1 MGLGLGLPLLLLAGG
16 PAGAAAQAPPG
27 PLPPSALKGKPKPLE
42 TCAAVTVSSSEPCQV
57 KKRGQK
63 LVLKGPA
70 VTVSSLEDSS
80 GAEYDMKPKQFA
92 KDYKQSYPS
101 GEGPTADVL
110 GQVAVA
116 LDSLKYKKKK
126 DTMAFTVDPSDGAA
140 LKALD
145 PADTC
150 EVEFLTPCDAP
161 PPTPPTPG
169 GACTYSDTA
178 CAAGSTCPGGTAVSA
193 ECADPAGDG
202 NPCACTALQELAAM
216 SPSLQAEAP
225 WNDLTSNSYCNKG
238 LAGDYDYDYE
248 VGPQVQCTVVDGV
261 ELPTNIYIAADYVGD
276 DGLAGALPPSIGEL
290 RSSLTVLDL
299 NDNAITSLPTE
310 IGALTDLA
318 ILDLS
323 FNGLSSVPTEVGA
336 LAGLTFLGLSSN
348 ALTSVPSEIGA
359 LTLRFLFLNDNALTG
374 VPSDFRTIAPSNFCR
389 FDENPS
395 FSCANVGAGTKC
407 CTKDNCSNGGTSTCY
422 AG

>member
-1 MGLGLGLPLLLLAGG
+1 M
-16 PAGAAAQAPPG
+16 
-27 PLPPSALKGKPKPLE
+27 
-42 TCAAVTVSSSEPCQV
+42 
-57 KKRGQK
+57 
-63 LVLKGPA
+63 
-70 VTVSSLEDSS
+70 SS
-80 GAEYDMKPKQFA
+80 G
-92 KDYKQSYPS
+92 
-101 GEGPTADVL
+101 
-110 GQVAVA
+110 
-116 LDSLKYKKKK
+116 
-126 DTMAFTVDPSDGAA
+126 
-140 LKALD
+140 
-145 PADTC
+145 
-150 EVEFLTPCDAP
+150 
-161 PPTPPTPG
+161 
-169 GACTYSDTA
+169 
-178 CAAGSTCPGGTAVSA
+178 
-193 ECADPAGDG
+193 
-202 NPCACTALQELAAM
+202 
-216 SPSLQAEAP
+216 LQAEAP

-261 ELPTNIYIAADYVGD
+261 ELPTSIYIAADYVGD

-310 IGALTDLA
+310 IGALTNLA

-323 FNGLSSVPTEVGA
+323 YNDLTSVPTEVGA
-336 LAGLTFLGLSSN
+336 LTGLTFLGLSSN

-359 LTLRFLFLNDNALTG
+359 LTLRFLFLNNNALTG

-407 CTKDNCSNGGTSTCY
+407 CTKDNDCGPTLSGGPCY